1 MSMICTKII
10 PGTLVVLGILFGVF
24 TVNPACY
31 AGGAMTL
38 MPAEDRDVPQGSQ
51 IPEAR
56 SQEIEKRVKK
66 HKVKMKGKS
75 SEQQQEELPKNE
87 LLQPKAPEEGN

>member
-10 PGTLVVLGILFGVF
+10 PGTLVVLGLLFGVF
-24 TVNPACY
+24 NINSECY
-31 AGGAMTL
+31 AGGATTL

-56 SQEIEKRVKK
+56 TQEIEE
-66 HKVKMKGKS
+66 KVKAHRAKMKRMPP
-75 SEQQQEELPKNE
+75 EQQQEELIEDE
-87 LLQPKAPEEGN
+87 LPQPQAPEEGN

>member
-10 PGTLVVLGILFGVF
+10 IGTLVALGIIFGVF
-24 TVNPACY
+24 AVNPACY
-31 AGGAMTL
+31 AGGAMAL

-66 HKVKMKGKS
+66 HKLKMKGKS
-75 SEQQQEELPKNE
+75 LEQQQEELPKNE
-87 LLQPKAPEEGN
+87 LPQPKAPEEGN

>member
-10 PGTLVVLGILFGVF
+10 PGTLVVIGILFGIL
-24 TVNPACY
+24 TVNPVCY

-38 MPAEDRDVPQGSQ
+38 IPAEDRDVPQGSQ

-56 SQEIEKRVKK
+56 SQEIEKKVKE
-66 HKVKMKGKS
+66 HKVKMKRMS
-75 SEQQQEELPKNE
+75 QEQQQEERPKNE
-87 LLQPKAPEEGN
+87 LPKPKAPEEGN